1 MVTTARRT
9 RPAPI
14 SDGAAAASLPCRR
27 RPDIFRHPLLEN
39 PPVAAAELPLQGRRV
54 QALAHAA
61 RQLCASCPLQQE
73 CLRDAVLRPDP
84 GGYLAG
90 TTEQDRRLIRRQLGI
105 GTPHGDLTASE
116 DLRHLPAELDA
127 VLAAFAPGRAARLA
141 GQVAGQVGGQAVGR
155 PVGRPARRPGRPGRL
170 STIPPQK
177 THHVAE
183 VSMAVPAGERITFPL
198 DDPVLAVQKAV
209 LAPLLHAALPAVEA
223 TEQLAGMLAH
233 VPSAGLS
240 PALAEAC
247 RRARRCLETW
257 RAECADDAPRLPAD
271 TGLVGSVSVELATSD
286 PITALRQDLFE
297 PLLRRVSESIDRI
310 ESVMSVLDS
319 TERTE
324 NEASARTT
332 TMVEIRVSL
341 RELAAH
347 IAAYE
352 DAATV
357 TVPRLRAVV
366 GGDSRDA
373 RDAVVR
379 ALPPTT
385 SLRQAVD
392 GVVVSFPGPFTA
404 RDVLLALPPEV
415 FQESA
420 KSISNL
426 LSAMVKSGRL
436 RRVSRGT
443 YAMASVG
450 TVGPMGAAKVLAPV
464 GSLESME
471 HSGPRDHSGH
481 SFDAPSPGDIAA
493 HS

>member
-9 RPAPI
+9 RPAPPI
-14 SDGAAAASLPCRR
+14 STAAAAASLPCRR

-39 PPVAAAELPLQGRRV
+39 PPVAAAELPLQGRRA

-105 GTPHGDLTASE
+105 GTPHGDLTE
-116 DLRHLPAELDA
+116 PVDLRRRGAELDA
-127 VLAAFAPGRAARLA
+127 VLEAFAPRQKSQLGTQPARRAARPGPRL
-141 GQVAGQVGGQAVGR
+141 
-155 PVGRPARRPGRPGRL
+155 PA
-170 STIPPQK
+170 IPPQK

-209 LAPLLHAALPAVEA
+209 LTPLLHAALPAVEA

-233 VPSAGLS
+233 VPAAGLT
-240 PALAEAC
+240 PELAEAC

-297 PLLRRVSESIDRI
+297 PLLRRVSESIVRI

-319 TERTE
+319 TERKE
-324 NEASARTT
+324 NDGAAKTAT
-332 TMVEIRVSL
+332 LGEIRVSL
-341 RELAAH
+341 RELGAR
-347 IAAYE
+347 IQAYE
-352 DAATV
+352 GGLTSP
-357 TVPRLRAVV
+357 VPRLRAVA

-392 GVVVSFPGPFTA
+392 RVVVSFPGPFTA

-443 YAMASVG
+443 YAMESVG
-450 TVGPMGAAKVLAPV
+450 TVGLRGNADSLASV
-464 GSLESME
+464 GSLESRE

-481 SFDAPSPGDIAA
+481 SFDAPSPGDLAA

>member
-14 SDGAAAASLPCRR
+14 SHGASAASLPCGR

-61 RQLCASCPLQQE
+61 RQLCASCPLQRE

-90 TTEQDRRLIRRQLGI
+90 TTEQDRRLIRRQLGV
-105 GTPHGDLTASE
+105 GTPHGDLTAPV
-116 DLRHLPAELDA
+116 DLRHQTAELDS
-127 VLAAFAPGRAARLA
+127 VLDAFAPMRAGRPASHVASHVASQSVGRSA
-141 GQVAGQVGGQAVGR
+141 GQ
-155 PVGRPARRPGRPGRL
+155 PARRPDRSGLL
-170 STIPPQK
+170 SSIPPQK

-183 VSMAVPAGERITFPL
+183 VSMAVPAGDRITFPL

-209 LAPLLHAALPAVEA
+209 LAPLLHAALPALEA
-223 TEQLAGMLAH
+223 AEQLAGMLAH
-233 VPSAGLS
+233 VPSAGLT
-240 PALAEAC
+240 PELAEAC

-257 RAECADDAPRLPAD
+257 RAESADDAPRLPAD

-297 PLLRRVSESIDRI
+297 PLLRRVSESIVRI

-324 NEASARTT
+324 SDGADRNATL
-332 TMVEIRVSL
+332 VEIRVSL
-341 RELAAH
+341 RELATR
-347 IAAYE
+347 IEAYE
-352 DAATV
+352 SGLTAPL
-357 TVPRLRAVV
+357 PRLRAVAI
-366 GGDSRDA
+366 GDVRDG
-373 RDAVVR
+373 VVR
-379 ALPPTT
+379 AVPPTT

-392 GVVVSFPGPFTA
+392 RAVVSFPGPFTA

-443 YAMASVG
+443 YAVESVG
-450 TVGPMGAAKVLAPV
+450 TVGPRGAAQAFAAV
-464 GSLESME
+464 GSLQSRE
-471 HSGPRDHSGH
+471 HPGPREQSGR
-481 SFDAPSPGDIAA
+481 SFDAPSPGDLAA

>member
-9 RPAPI
+9 RPAPSI
-14 SDGAAAASLPCRR
+14 STGAATASLPCHR

-39 PPVAAAELPLQGRRV
+39 PPLAAAELPLQGRRA

-61 RQLCASCPLQQE
+61 RQLCASCPLRQE

-90 TTEQDRRLIRRQLGI
+90 TTEQDRRLIRRRLGI
-105 GTPHGDLTASE
+105 GTPQGDLTAPA
-116 DLRHLPAELDA
+116 DLRHRSAELTA
-127 VLAAFAPGRAARLA
+127 VLDAFAPRHAARPAHWDA
-141 GQVAGQVGGQAVGR
+141 GHEAGHGERPTPRTGPR
-155 PVGRPARRPGRPGRL
+155 PV
-170 STIPPQK
+170 IPPQK
-177 THHVAE
+177 THHSAE

-198 DDPVLAVQKAV
+198 DDPVVAVRKAV

-233 VPSAGLS
+233 APSAGLT
-240 PALAEAC
+240 PELAEAC
-247 RRARRCLETW
+247 RRVRRCLETW
-257 RAECADDAPRLPAD
+257 RAECSEDAPRPRAD

-297 PLLRRVSESIDRI
+297 PLLRRVSESIVRI
-310 ESVMSVLDS
+310 EAVMSVLDMG
-319 TERTE
+319 EGVGG
-324 NEASARTT
+324 AARTSAT
-332 TMVEIRVSL
+332 LADLRVAL
-341 RELAAH
+341 RELAAR
-347 IAAYE
+347 IEAYE
-352 DAATV
+352 SVAAGTAAAPT
-357 TVPRLRAVV
+357 TVPRLRAVAT
-366 GGDSRDA
+366 G
-373 RDAVVR
+373 DAVVR
-379 ALPPTT
+379 AFPATT

-392 GVVVSFPGPFTA
+392 RAVVSFPGPFTA

-420 KSISNL
+420 KSISNV

-443 YAMASVG
+443 YTMD
-450 TVGPMGAAKVLAPV
+450 PV
-464 GSLESME
+464 VATRPLDE
-471 HSGPRDHSGH
+471 
-481 SFDAPSPGDIAA
+481 APSAGDLAA